1 MWWMYC
7 DKIIFQKYTKT
18 QWTNIHNENIHI
30 VDIKKGEK
38 VKLIQYKA
46 VIVKDFIK
54 WYTVHVF

>member
-7 DKIIFQKYTKT
+7 HKIIFQKYTKT

-54 WYTVHVF
+54 

>member
-30 VDIKKGEK
+30 VDIKKEK
-38 VKLIQYKA
+38 KLNSRQYKA
-46 VIVKDFIK
+46 VTVKDLIK
-54 WYTVHVF
+54 